1 MLVASFVLWFSL
13 DLARFDYARCDLDR
27 FDLARFG
34 HV

>member
-1 MLVASFVLWFSL
+1 MLIASFVLWFSL
-13 DLARFDYARCDLDR
+13 DLVRFELDR

>member
-13 DLARFDYARCDLDR
+13 DLACFDLAC